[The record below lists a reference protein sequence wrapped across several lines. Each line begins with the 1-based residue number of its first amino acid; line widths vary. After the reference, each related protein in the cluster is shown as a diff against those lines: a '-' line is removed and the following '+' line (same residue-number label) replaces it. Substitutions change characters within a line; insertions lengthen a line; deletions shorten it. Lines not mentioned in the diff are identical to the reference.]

1 MAHAPRPAPTPPLC
15 DLGQLRALI
24 PGLLPA
30 SGPETLVADN
40 DLFGLAAFRGRV
52 IEISAPPTIGCL
64 TVALHLL
71 LEAQLAGENT
81 AWIAGRPGGFFA
93 PDAATC
99 GIDLAALPVVMA
111 PDPLAAGRAASHLL
125 RAGAFGAIVL
135 DLGGGP
141 VTLPQPLLSRLVG
154 LAQKAGT
161 ALIVLTDKASGDE
174 SLGSIIGLHIFV
186 RRLAA
191 GVAPDGQPLFQLS
204 LEAAKDKR
212 RGPGWFEQRMLPA
225 PPELE

>member
-1 MAHAPRPAPTPPLC
+1 
-15 DLGQLRALI
+15 LI

-30 SGPETLVADN
+30 IGPETLVADN

-52 IEISAPPTIGCL
+52 IEISAPPAVGCL

-71 LEAQLAGENT
+71 LEAQMAGENT
-81 AWIAGRPGGFFA
+81 AWIAGAPGSFFA
-93 PDAATC
+93 PDAAAC
-99 GIDLAALPVVMA
+99 GIDLAALPVVLA

-125 RAGAFGAIVL
+125 RAGAFGAVVL
-135 DLGGGP
+135 DLTGP
-141 VTLPQPLLSRLVG
+141 TAVTLPQPLLSRLVG

-161 ALIVLTDKASGDE
+161 ALVALTDKAPGDE

-186 RRLAA
+186 RRVAA
-191 GVAPDGQPLFQLS
+191 GVASDGQPLFQLS

-212 RGPGWFEQRMLPA
+212 RGPGWLEQRTLLAPA
-225 PPELE
+225 ELE